1 MCEPSKR
8 YRCEPCDVTVT
19 LHAEEDWCPICT
31 CGEEMV
37 RVNRNTCRDSGN
49 GYLVSDVI
57 PERLRYLDR
66 MMREVPCG

>member
-31 CGEEMV
+31 CGEIMARHDV
-37 RVNRNTCRDSGN
+37 ASDSGN

-57 PERLRYLDR
+57 PERLRCLDR